1 MFCAAMMVKLSI
13 AYVEKS
19 TVEIEGGAIEK
30 WAKNIAQ
37 EHGFRDVGH
46 TAEIFGLCAKC

>member
-1 MFCAAMMVKLSI
+1 LVCKGCGD
-13 AYVEKS
+13 

-30 WAKNIAQ
+30 WAKVMAE
-37 EHGFRDVGH
+37 EHGFREVGH

>member
-1 MFCAAMMVKLSI
+1 MMG
-13 AYVEKS
+13 E
-19 TVEIEGGAIEK
+19 
-30 WAKNIAQ
+30 

>member
-1 MFCAAMMVKLSI
+1 MM
-13 AYVEKS
+13 AE
-19 TVEIEGGAIEK
+19 
-30 WAKNIAQ
+30 